1 MRVLLG
7 LLVAALVL
15 ISPVAAVTKPD
26 ESTTGRLS
34 YQDRLNGMVSL
45 RCKPGQKPIVVY
57 AKKSDWQSTGCAKRP
72 RTTDTK

>member
-26 ESTTGRLS
+26 ESTRGRLS
-34 YQDRLNGMVSL
+34 YQDRLNAMVSL
-45 RCKPGQKPIVVY
+45 KCKPGQTPILVY
-57 AKKSDWQSTGCAKRP
+57 AEKSDNHSTGCAKRP